1 VSLRQ
6 VLAALSRHGMHAT
19 VAVVLLAAH
28 APLRA
33 AQAAADDESATATMP
48 ATALPYSRFAS
59 PQARAKFAE
68 LLAETREGKGP
79 DPADLADQRHFYQRY
94 NDDRLREVERA
105 YRSRFRSTRMGGV
118 PVQVVDPEGGARGDN
133 AHRVLIN
140 LHGGAFT
147 WGAGSGALVEAIPI
161 AAVAGMRVV
170 AVDYRLAPEHTY
182 PAAVDD
188 VEAVYRELLKIHR
201 PENIG
206 IYGCSAGG
214 ALTAQATARILQAKL
229 PRPGAIGTFCGSGMP
244 FGGDSAIL
252 GQLAVGAAPMPTDDE
267 LRLPYLQTAK
277 ADDPVAYPG
286 QSPELLARFPPTL
299 LLAGGRDFSVSGL
312 TTMQR
317 RLLAAGVD
325 AELVIFDGL
334 WHAFFVFPDL
344 PESKEAYDLIARFFD
359 RRLGRAAIEGAAD
372 N

>member
-1 VSLRQ
+1 MNAGIVFAAAAFAILCAWQSP
-6 VLAALSRHGMHAT
+6 VLAQEAANEIAT
-19 VAVVLLAAH
+19 TVEL
-28 APLRA
+28 P
-33 AQAAADDESATATMP
+33 T
-48 ATALPYSRFAS
+48 TALPYSRFAS

-79 DPADLADQRHFYQRY
+79 DPADLADQRRFYQRY
-94 NDDRLREVERA
+94 NDDRLNEVERI
-105 YRSRFRSTRMGGV
+105 YPSRVRSSRIGGV
-118 PVQVVDPEGGARGDN
+118 PVQVVDPAGGAKGDN

-140 LHGGAFT
+140 LHGGAFM

-170 AVDYRLAPEHTY
+170 AVDYRLAPEYTY

-188 VEAVYRELLKIHR
+188 VEAVYRELLKR
-201 PENIG
+201 YRAENIG

-214 ALTAQATARILQAKL
+214 ALTAQATARILKVGL
-229 PRPGAIGTFCGSGMP
+229 PRPGAIGTFCGSGTP
-244 FGGDSAIL
+244 FGGDSAVL
-252 GQLAVGAAPMPTDDE
+252 GQLAVGAAPMPASGE

-286 QSPELLARFPPTL
+286 ESPQLLARFPPTL
-299 LLAGGRDFSVSGL
+299 LLAGGRDFSVSAL

-317 RLLAAGVD
+317 RLLGAGVD
-325 AELVIFDGL
+325 AELVLFDGL

-344 PESKEAYDLIARFFD
+344 PESKEAYGLIARFFD
-359 RRLGRAAIEGAAD
+359 RRLGRAAPEAAVGK
-372 N
+372 

>member
-1 VSLRQ
+1 MNIRQ
-6 VLAALSRHGMHAT
+6 VQAALRRHG
-19 VAVVLLAAH
+19 V
-28 APLRA
+28 RA
-33 AQAAADDESATATMP
+33 AAVATLFAMQASLHAQDKPADETSTTAMP
-48 ATALPYSRFAS
+48 ATSLPYSRFAS
-59 PQARAKFAE
+59 PQARDKFAQ

-79 DPADLADQRHFYQRY
+79 NPADLADQRRFYQRY
-94 NDDRLREVERA
+94 NDDRLREVERL
-105 YRSRFRSTRMGGV
+105 YRSRVRAARMGGV
-118 PVQVVDPEGGARGDN
+118 PVQVVDPEGGAGGDN

-140 LHGGAFT
+140 LHGGAFM

-188 VEAVYRELLKIHR
+188 VEAVYRELLKSYR

-214 ALTAQATARILQAKL
+214 ALTAQATARLLQVGL

-252 GQLAVGAAPMPTDDE
+252 GQLAVGAAPMPADGE

-299 LLAGGRDFSVSGL
+299 LLAGGRDFSVSAL

-317 RLLAAGVD
+317 RLLGAGVE
-325 AELVIFDGL
+325 AELVIFDGM

-344 PESKEAYDLIARFFD
+344 PESKEAYGLIARFFD
-359 RRLGRAAIEGAAD
+359 RRLGRAALEGAAG

>member
-1 VSLRQ
+1 
-6 VLAALSRHGMHAT
+6 M
-19 VAVVLLAAH
+19 
-28 APLRA
+28 
-33 AQAAADDESATATMP
+33 
-48 ATALPYSRFAS
+48 
-59 PQARAKFAE
+59 
-68 LLAETREGKGP
+68 
-79 DPADLADQRHFYQRY
+79 
-94 NDDRLREVERA
+94 
-105 YRSRFRSTRMGGV
+105 
-118 PVQVVDPEGGARGDN
+118 QVVDPEGGARGDN

-140 LHGGAFT
+140 LHGGAFM

-188 VEAVYRELLKIHR
+188 VEAVYRELMKDYR

-214 ALTAQATARILQAKL
+214 ALTAQATARILQADL

-252 GQLAVGAAPMPTDDE
+252 GRLAMGESPMPADGE

-286 QSPELLARFPPTL
+286 ESPELLARFPPTFVGRRPRFL
-299 LLAGGRDFSVSGL
+299 GERVDHHAASFAGCWRRGGTGDLRWPVARILRVPGSARIDRGVWPDRAFLRSPAGSCRD
-312 TTMQR
+312 
-317 RLLAAGVD
+317 
-325 AELVIFDGL
+325 
-334 WHAFFVFPDL
+334 
-344 PESKEAYDLIARFFD
+344 
-359 RRLGRAAIEGAAD
+359 
-372 N
+372 

>member
-1 VSLRQ
+1 MNTWLVRT
-6 VLAALSRHGMHAT
+6 AA
-19 VAVVLLAAH
+19 VAVLLAAQASLH
-28 APLRA
+28 AQDKSADEESTA
-33 AQAAADDESATATMP
+33 AIP
-48 ATALPYSRFAS
+48 ATSLPYSRFAS
-59 PQARAKFAE
+59 PQARAKLAQ

-79 DPADLADQRHFYQRY
+79 NPADLADQRRFYQRY
-94 NDDRLREVERA
+94 NDDRLREVERI
-105 YRSRFRSTRMGGV
+105 YRSRVQSTRMGGV
-118 PVQVVDPEGGARGDN
+118 PVHVVDPEGGAGGDN

-140 LHGGAFT
+140 LHGGAFM
-147 WGAGSGALVEAIPI
+147 WGAGSGALVETIPI

-170 AVDYRLAPEHTY
+170 AVDYRLAPEHSY

-188 VEAVYRELLKIHR
+188 VEAVYRELLKSYR

-214 ALTAQATARILQAKL
+214 MLTAQATARILLADL
-229 PRPGAIGTFCGSGMP
+229 PRPGAIGTFCGTGIS
-244 FGGDSAIL
+244 FGGDSATL
-252 GQLAVGAAPMPTDDE
+252 GQLAVGAAPMPADGV

-299 LLAGGRDFSVSGL
+299 LLAGGRDFSVSAL

-325 AELVIFDGL
+325 AELVLFDGL

-344 PESKEAYDLIARFFD
+344 PESKEAYGLIARFFD
-359 RRLGRAAIEGAAD
+359 RRLGRAALEGAAD